1 MMRIASKRTQ
11 FTIALLCGLLSVPA
25 VATTGI
31 WTEESK
37 NNAITVPLADL
48 NLSNK
53 VGVVKLYQ
61 RLKAAAR
68 QVCGSQ
74 DYRISGMQQSRLNKQ
89 CYLQALSSAV
99 NEIDSDLLREIHTS

>member
-1 MMRIASKRTQ
+1 MIRNASKRTQ

-25 VATTGI
+25 VATTGF
-31 WTEESK
+31 WMEESK

-48 NLSNK
+48 NLSDE
-53 VGVVKLYQ
+53 VGVVRLYQ
-61 RLKAAAR
+61 RLKTAAR

-74 DYRISGMQQSRLNKQ
+74 DYRISGLQQSRLNKQ
-89 CYLQALSSAV
+89 CYSQALDSAV